1 MTSML
6 LHTNWTPN
14 GLANRI
20 QEGEL
25 LLRELPADSDW
36 VPIVSGR
43 LNQLRLW
50 LADLELT

>member
-14 GLANRI
+14 GLTNRI

-43 LNQLRLW
+43 LHQLRLW

>member
-6 LHTNWTPN
+6 LHTNSTPN

-43 LNQLRLW
+43 LHQLRLW

>member
-1 MTSML
+1 MTSTP
-6 LHTNWTPN
+6 LHTTWTPN

-20 QEGEL
+20 EEGEV
-25 LLRELPADSDW
+25 LLRELPADSGW

-43 LNQLRLW
+43 LHQLRLW